1 MIIFCKDTIF
11 SCDWKKLAI
20 FAITLTDY
28 NNNTMILDSITWTAS
43 PVLFHFGSVTVRWYG
58 LMFAI
63 GFLVGYEIVYRI
75 FRHEGARESWVG
87 SLFVYVVVA
96 TILGARLGHV
106 LFYDWGYYSH
116 HLAEIPKIWEGGLA
130 SHGGTLGI
138 MIAIWLY
145 SRYVTRKPMLWTFD
159 RLVVPVGLVAALI
172 RIGNLMNHEIYGGET
187 SMPWG
192 FRFVENLGQWMQ
204 GAEPVFSAPSHP
216 TQIYEAAF
224 YLLTFA
230 VCMLMYWRWRCQER
244 EGLIFGVF
252 MLGIFV
258 PRFFIEYIK
267 NVQEPWEIAMRANW
281 GIDQGQLLSIPFIVL
296 GIWLVVRALRRPRVP
311 LEYPNRFADEKTK
324 GK

>member
-1 MIIFCKDTIF
+1 
-11 SCDWKKLAI
+11 
-20 FAITLTDY
+20 
-28 NNNTMILDSITWTAS
+28 MILDSITWTAS
-43 PVLFHFGSVTVRWYG
+43 PELFSAGPITVRWYG

-75 FRHEGARESWVG
+75 FRHEGAKESWVG
-87 SLFVYVVVA
+87 SLFIYVVVA
-96 TILGARLGHV
+96 TIVGARLGHV
-106 LFYDWGYYSH
+106 LFYDWSYYSQ
-116 HLAEIPKIWEGGLA
+116 HLGEIPKIWEGGLA

-159 RLVVPVGLVAALI
+159 RLVVPVGFVAALI

-187 SMPWG
+187 AQPWG
-192 FRFVENLGQWMQ
+192 FRFVENVSQWMQ
-204 GAEPVFSAPSHP
+204 GAEPIFSAPSHP
-216 TQIYEAAF
+216 TQIYEALF

-230 VCMLMYWRWRCQER
+230 VCMVMYWRYRAQER

-267 NVQEPWEIAMRANW
+267 NVQEPWEVAMRANI
-281 GIDQGQLLSIPFIVL
+281 GLDQGQLLSIPFILL
-296 GIWLVVRALRRPRVP
+296 GIWLVIRALRRPRVP

-324 GK
+324 GKK

>member
-1 MIIFCKDTIF
+1 
-11 SCDWKKLAI
+11 
-20 FAITLTDY
+20 
-28 NNNTMILDSITWTAS
+28 MILDSITWTAS
-43 PVLFHFGSVTVRWYG
+43 PNLFSMGSVTVRWYG

-87 SLFVYVVVA
+87 SLFIYVVVA
-96 TILGARLGHV
+96 TIVGARLGHV
-106 LFYDWGYYSH
+106 FFYDWGYYSQ
-116 HLAEIPKIWEGGLA
+116 HLGEIPKIWEGGLA

-145 SRYVTRKPMLWTFD
+145 SRFVTRKPMLWTFD
-159 RLVVPVGLVAALI
+159 RLVVPVGFVAALI

-187 SMPWG
+187 SLPWG

-224 YLLTFA
+224 YLLTFG
-230 VCMLMYWRWRCQER
+230 VCMVMYWRYRAQER

-281 GIDQGQLLSIPFIVL
+281 GIDQGQLLSIPFILL
-296 GIWLVVRALRRPRVP
+296 GVWLIVRAMRRPRVS
-311 LEYPNRFADEKTK
+311 LEYPDRFADDKST
-324 GK
+324 GKH

>member
-1 MIIFCKDTIF
+1 
-11 SCDWKKLAI
+11 
-20 FAITLTDY
+20 
-28 NNNTMILDSITWTAS
+28 MILDYVTWTAS
-43 PVLFHFGSVTVRWYG
+43 PNLFSFGAITVRWYG

-87 SLFVYVVVA
+87 SLFIYVVVA
-96 TILGARLGHV
+96 TIVGARLGHV
-106 LFYDWGYYSH
+106 FFYDWSYYSH
-116 HLAEIPKIWEGGLA
+116 HLADIPKIWEGGLA

-187 SMPWG
+187 TMPWG
-192 FRFVENLGQWMQ
+192 FRFIDNVMQWMQ
-204 GAEPVFSAPSHP
+204 GAEPVFTAPSHP
-216 TQIYEAAF
+216 TQLYEAAF
-224 YLLTFA
+224 YLLTFV
-230 VCMLMYWRWRCQER
+230 VCMVMYWRWRAQER

-267 NVQEPWEIAMRANW
+267 NVQEAWEVSMRSTI
-281 GIDQGQLLSIPFIVL
+281 GMDQGQLLSIPFIVL
-296 GIWLVVRALRRPRVP
+296 GIWLIVRAMRRPRVP
-311 LEYPNRFADEKTK
+311 LEYPDRFADEKK
-324 GK
+324 RS

>member
-1 MIIFCKDTIF
+1 
-11 SCDWKKLAI
+11 
-20 FAITLTDY
+20 
-28 NNNTMILDSITWTAS
+28 MILDYVTWTAS
-43 PVLFHFGSVTVRWYG
+43 PNLFSFGAITVRWYG

-87 SLFVYVVVA
+87 SLFIYVVVA
-96 TILGARLGHV
+96 TIVGARLGHV
-106 LFYDWGYYSH
+106 FFYDWSYYSH
-116 HLAEIPKIWEGGLA
+116 HLADIPKIWEGGLA

-187 SMPWG
+187 TMPWG
-192 FRFVENLGQWMQ
+192 FRFIDNVMQWMQ
-204 GAEPVFSAPSHP
+204 GAEPVFTAPSHP
-216 TQIYEAAF
+216 TQLYEAAF
-224 YLLTFA
+224 YLLTFV
-230 VCMLMYWRWRCQER
+230 VCMVMYWRYRAQER

-267 NVQEPWEIAMRANW
+267 NVQEAWEVSMRSTI
-281 GIDQGQLLSIPFIVL
+281 GMDQGQLLSIPFIVL
-296 GIWLVVRALRRPRVP
+296 GIWLIVRAMRRPRVP
-311 LEYPNRFADEKTK
+311 LEYPDRFADEKK
-324 GK
+324 RS

>member
-1 MIIFCKDTIF
+1 
-11 SCDWKKLAI
+11 
-20 FAITLTDY
+20 
-28 NNNTMILDSITWTAS
+28 MILDFVTWTAS
-43 PVLFHFGSVTVRWYG
+43 PVLFSFGSVTVRWYG

-87 SLFVYVVVA
+87 SLFIYVVVA

-106 LFYDWGYYSH
+106 FFYDWGYYSQ

-145 SRYVTRKPMLWTFD
+145 SRFVTRKPMLWTFD
-159 RLVVPVGLVAALI
+159 RLVVPVGFVAALI

-187 SMPWG
+187 TMPWG
-192 FRFVENLGQWMQ
+192 FSFVTNLGQWMQ

-230 VCMLMYWRWRCQER
+230 VCMLMYWRWRCQEH

-267 NVQEPWEIAMRANW
+267 NVQEPWEVAMRANW

-296 GIWLVVRALRRPRVP
+296 GLWLVIRALRRPRVP
-311 LEYPNRFADEKTK
+311 LDYPDRFADEKSK
-324 GK
+324 AK

>member
-1 MIIFCKDTIF
+1 
-11 SCDWKKLAI
+11 
-20 FAITLTDY
+20 
-28 NNNTMILDSITWTAS
+28 MILDFVTWTAS
-43 PVLFHFGSVTVRWYG
+43 PVLFSFGSVTVRWYG

-87 SLFVYVVVA
+87 SLFIYVVVA

-106 LFYDWGYYSH
+106 FFYDWGYYSQ

-145 SRYVTRKPMLWTFD
+145 SRFVTRKPMLWTFD
-159 RLVVPVGLVAALI
+159 RLVVPVGFVAALI

-192 FRFVENLGQWMQ
+192 FSFVTNLGQWMQ

-252 MLGIFV
+252 MMGIFV

-267 NVQEPWEIAMRANW
+267 NVQEPWEVAMRANW

-296 GIWLVVRALRRPRVP
+296 GLWLVIRALRRPRVP
-311 LEYPNRFADEKTK
+311 LDYPDRFADEKSK
-324 GK
+324 AKYKQ